1 MQTRNKKK
9 IAADKFSP
17 RNQQKKKYN
26 NNTKNINPYFN
37 TRGYKNRLICL
48 FYVPVCE
55 VGWEMVEREDCCS
68 CMLMLHTYF
77 FSLVI
82 YYS

>member
-1 MQTRNKKK
+1 MQTRNKQKK

-17 RNQQKKKYN
+17 RNQQKKY
-26 NNTKNINPYFN
+26 INPYFN

-55 VGWEMVEREDCCS
+55 VGWEMGEKEKFVVVVC
-68 CMLMLHTYF
+68 
-77 FSLVI
+77 
-82 YYS
+82 